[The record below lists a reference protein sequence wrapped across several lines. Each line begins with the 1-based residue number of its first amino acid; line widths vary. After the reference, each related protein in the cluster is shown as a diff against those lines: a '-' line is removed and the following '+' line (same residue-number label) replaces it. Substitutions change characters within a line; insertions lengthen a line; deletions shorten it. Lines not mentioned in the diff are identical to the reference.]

1 MRYPIKDHMGDLN
14 FQFAIRPVNILDVA
28 VICPLVT
35 DVESGG
41 DGAAVR
47 VPPDR
52 RLKYTPIRGQY

>member
-52 RLKYTPIRGQY
+52 RLKY